1 MTNIT
6 PTISA
11 KVGANL
17 HCQRYHPLKAIK
29 DHIEQYVH
37 AIYRKR
43 TGSPLFTCID
53 NLSPVV
59 SVEQNFDSLSV
70 PQDHVSRAKN
80 DNYYINSDYL
90 LRAHTSAHERDLV
103 RAGLDAFL
111 CTGDCYRR
119 DEIDAKHYP
128 VFHQMEGVRL
138 FDKQDIFT
146 KDKNLDIFDNSMQET
161 EEKQA
166 VHSLEAVK
174 FVENDLKEILMG
186 IMNNL
191 FGNIETRFVD
201 AYFPFTHPS
210 WEMEI
215 KFQGDWLEVLG
226 CGIMSHNTLRYYKFA
241 PMILFDI
248 PDIRLFWSKDERFL
262 SQFKVDDVISN
273 VKFKP
278 FSIHPPL
285 YNDIS
290 FWLSPAFSLNNFCDV
305 VRSVGG
311 DLVEQ
316 VSLVDDYTDAKTGRQ
331 SHCYRLTY
339 RSMDRTLTNEEMNVI
354 QV

>member
-1 MTNIT
+1 MLPRIPYWSSLGLLDSIKKMIATFRIGISARLVSSRIKSIRCHWLTTEAKPSITICDRSFLQSDMTNIT

-215 KFQGDWLEVLG
+215 KFQGD
-226 CGIMSHNTLRYYKFA
+226 
-241 PMILFDI
+241 
-248 PDIRLFWSKDERFL
+248 
-262 SQFKVDDVISN
+262 
-273 VKFKP
+273 
-278 FSIHPPL
+278 
-285 YNDIS
+285 
-290 FWLSPAFSLNNFCDV
+290 
-305 VRSVGG
+305 
-311 DLVEQ
+311 
-316 VSLVDDYTDAKTGRQ
+316 
-331 SHCYRLTY
+331 
-339 RSMDRTLTNEEMNVI
+339 
-354 QV
+354 